1 MRLRKRNNE
10 LEFAMA
16 DGKSLLI
23 LGALL
28 GAITAV
34 VMLVAIALVQAHV
47 DGRLT
52 LDDVDRQTA
61 ALSSS
66 ALMR

>member
-1 MRLRKRNNE
+1 
-10 LEFAMA
+10 MA

-28 GAITAV
+28 GVITAV
-34 VMLVAIALVQAHV
+34 VMLVAVVLVQAHV
-47 DGRLT
+47 DGRLM

-66 ALMR
+66 ALVR

>member
-1 MRLRKRNNE
+1 
-10 LEFAMA
+10 MA

-34 VMLVAIALVQAHV
+34 VMLVAVALVQAHV

-66 ALMR
+66 ALIR

>member
-1 MRLRKRNNE
+1 
-10 LEFAMA
+10 MA

-34 VMLVAIALVQAHV
+34 VMLVAVVLVQAHV

-52 LDDVDRQTA
+52 LDDGDHQTA

-66 ALMR
+66 ALIR